1 MSPLGEL
8 ASPLSPLHS
17 SVMTAPTVSVV
28 AGVAKLK
35 FRQEAARLGVKA
47 GAPFP
52 GCMAW
57 DQVLKAVSA
66 HRLRE
71 LNSWLL
77 GVEERMGEGSWGLT
91 CPHCYIYN
99 E

>member
-1 MSPLGEL
+1 
-8 ASPLSPLHS
+8 
-17 SVMTAPTVSVV
+17 MTAPTVSVV

-35 FRQEAARLGVKA
+35 VRQEAAKLGVKA

-52 GCMAW
+52 GCMTW

-77 GVEERMGEGSWGLT
+77 GVGGRMGEGSLGST
-91 CPHCYIYN
+91 CPHCYI
-99 E
+99 